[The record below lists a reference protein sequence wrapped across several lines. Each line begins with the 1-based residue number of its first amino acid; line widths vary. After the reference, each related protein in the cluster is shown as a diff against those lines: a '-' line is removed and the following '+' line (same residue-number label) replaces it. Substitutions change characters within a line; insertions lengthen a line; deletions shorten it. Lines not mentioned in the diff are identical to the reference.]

1 MIIALTGRRGCGKS
15 TAAAY
20 LVKEHGFELRG
31 FADPLKRSFAAL
43 FNIPYHSIEKW
54 KNDPDMFAS
63 LQTHTE
69 LVADMS
75 FREALQRYGTEA
87 HRDIFGEDF
96 WVDQTLPLPPV
107 GFYAGR
113 KIVIH
118 DCRFI
123 NEAYRVKQLSG
134 LTIGI
139 TRATNIKTL
148 HRVPEESHVSET
160 EMDDIPKDYV
170 IKNDGTVR
178 ELHQSIESLLSAID
192 NIPRYERI
200 S

>member
-1 MIIALTGRRGCGKS
+1 MIIAFTGRRGSGKS

-20 LVKEHGFELRG
+20 LVKEHGFELRA

-43 FNIPYHSIEKW
+43 FGIPYHEIEKW
-54 KNDPDMFAS
+54 KNDPRIFVSVQDHAKLIS
-63 LQTHTE
+63 
-69 LVADMS
+69 DMS

-87 HRDIFGEDF
+87 HRDIFGQDF
-96 WVDQTLPLPPV
+96 WVDLALPLPPT

-118 DCRFI
+118 DCRFL

-139 TRATNIKTL
+139 SRAGGAKPL
-148 HRVPEESHVSET
+148 HSVPEHVSES

-170 IKNDGTVR
+170 IKNDRTIR
-178 ELHQSIESLLSAID
+178 ELHQEIERLLSSVTTYTG
-192 NIPRYERI
+192 YER
-200 S
+200 SN